1 MIIFFGSSSICEMHW
16 RSIKFLEKFLQLFH
30 MQALFASVHYLLH
43 SFQKKKSPDKKRRHC
58 MRLYTLRAIWT
69 ANSVFSLSLWKL

>member
-43 SFQKKKSPDKKRRHC
+43 SFQKKKKKVLTDKMVALIIYLC
-58 MRLYTLRAIWT
+58 GQP
-69 ANSVFSLSLWKL
+69 